1 MTDKELNSIGQ
12 WLNSKGYDLGLT
24 DCFWMEDW
32 IANETKFRDI
42 AELLLDYHKEQLLIH
57 SVSKRLTLKEIE
69 FMLDKKIKYMCD
81 CVQDSQGTID
91 PSEDI
96 RDIEIS
102 RKIIREMFNVC

>member
-12 WLNSKGYDLGLT
+12 WLNSKGYDLDLT

-57 SVSKRLTLKEIE
+57 SVSSSLPNVYKEPHNSERIKFYKHLSETMNISEYATRHIFNEACDWYKTLT
-69 FMLDKKIKYMCD
+69 
-81 CVQDSQGTID
+81 
-91 PSEDI
+91 
-96 RDIEIS
+96 
-102 RKIIREMFNVC
+102 